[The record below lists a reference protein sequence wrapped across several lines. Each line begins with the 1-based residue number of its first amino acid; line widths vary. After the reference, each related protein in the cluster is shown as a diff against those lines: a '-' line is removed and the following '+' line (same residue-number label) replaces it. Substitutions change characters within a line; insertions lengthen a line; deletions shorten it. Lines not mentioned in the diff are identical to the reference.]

1 MALPINL
8 PAVPTAVFADAI
20 DLVAVLLL
28 ALGIKGLSKV
38 RSARSANGLAAVAMA
53 LAVVGLLIEI
63 RPGPIA
69 WIWIAL
75 GSALGGL
82 AGVITARR
90 VPMTA
95 MPETVA
101 LFNGCGGMASLLVA
115 MGIALFDSA
124 GADMVELVSI
134 AISVFVGAITFT
146 GSIVA
151 MAKLQGWLDTPA
163 WTQSRWRHG
172 VNISL
177 AVLCLI
183 GAVMLP
189 GDASGAPLWIL
200 LLGSALLGI
209 GVTLP
214 IGGADMPVV
223 ISLLNSYS
231 GVAAAAAGFV
241 VGSQLLIVAG
251 AMVGAAGLILTQV
264 MCTAMNRSLVSVLFG
279 GALGAAPAVGGGGAE
294 AGYTRITS
302 CSPEE
307 CAMALEQAERVVF
320 VPGYGLAVAQAQHAL
335 RELAKLLESHGVEVT
350 YAIHPVA
357 GRMPGHMNV
366 LLAEADVPYEQLLEM
381 DTINPEFPRTDVVIV
396 LGANDVVNPQAKS
409 DPSSP
414 LYGMPVLEVDQ
425 ARQVFVVKRS
435 LGAGY
440 AGIANALFELP
451 QTAMVFGDAKAVL
464 NGLLTELRSMGVG
477 KAGVGKAVAGKQKVA
492 A

>member
-1 MALPINL
+1 MSTHLL
-8 PAVPTAVFADAI
+8 SDAI

-28 ALGIKGLSKV
+28 GLGIKGLSKV
-38 RSARSANGLAAVAMA
+38 RSARGANQLAAVAIA
-53 LAVVGLLIEI
+53 LAVLGLLIEI
-63 RPGPIA
+63 RPGPMA
-69 WIWIAL
+69 WLWIAA
-75 GSALGGL
+75 GRAAGGL
-82 AGVITARR
+82 AGVITALR

-95 MPETVA
+95 MPEVVA
-101 LFNGCGGMASLLVA
+101 LFNGSGGLASLLVA
-115 MGIALFDSA
+115 VGVALFDSD
-124 GADMVELVSI
+124 GADMVALVSI
-134 AISVFVGAITFT
+134 DISVFVGAITFS

-151 MAKLQGWLDTPA
+151 MAKLQGWLNTPA
-163 WTQSRWRHG
+163 WTQNSLRHG
-172 VNISL
+172 VNIAL
-177 AVLCLI
+177 AVAALV
-183 GAVMLP
+183 GAVLLP
-189 GDASGAPLWIL
+189 GDPAGLPLWLVVISSS
-200 LLGSALLGI
+200 LLGV

-279 GALGAAPAVGGGGAE
+279 GALGSGNQASGGTGGGE
-294 AGYTRITS
+294 QGYSRITS

-335 RELAKLLESHGVEVT
+335 RELSKLLENHGVEVS

-366 LLAEADVPYEQLLEM
+366 LLAEADVPYEQLVEM
-381 DTINPEFPRTDVVIV
+381 DAINPEFPRTDVVIV
-396 LGANDVVNPQAKS
+396 LGANDVVNPDAKTDS
-409 DPSSP
+409 SSP

-440 AGIANALFELP
+440 AGIPNALFELP
-451 QTAMVFGDAKAVL
+451 QTAMVFGDAKVVL
-464 NGLLTELRSMGVG
+464 NGLLSELRSMGVG
-477 KAGVGKAVAGKQKVA
+477 KVKAAS
-492 A
+492 

>member
-1 MALPINL
+1 MTTTVLSY
-8 PAVPTAVFADAI
+8 AI

-28 ALGIKGLSKV
+28 ALGLKGLSKV
-38 RSARSANGLAAVAMA
+38 RSARAANGLAALAMG
-53 LAVVGLLIEI
+53 LAVVGLLLQQQLS
-63 RPGPIA
+63 PQA
-69 WIWIAL
+69 WLWIAA
-75 GSALGGL
+75 GSAFGGL
-82 AGVITARR
+82 AGLLLAQR

-115 MGIALFDSA
+115 VAVALFQSGGAAAADGAAAEGA
-124 GADMVELVSI
+124 GDLVSLI
-134 AISVFVGAITFT
+134 SIVISVFVGAITFS

-151 MAKLQGWLDTPA
+151 MGKLQGWIETPG
-163 WTQSRWRHG
+163 WTQSQLRHG

-177 AVLCLI
+177 AAMALVAGVLLI
-183 GAVMLP
+183 GDP
-189 GDASGAPLWIL
+189 SGLPLWL
-200 LLGSALLGI
+200 LVGASTLLGI

-279 GALGAAPAVGGGGAE
+279 GALGAAGGGHVGGGGDE
-294 AGYTRITS
+294 AGYSRITS
-302 CSPEE
+302 CSAEE
-307 CAMALEQAERVVF
+307 CAMALETAERVVF
-320 VPGYGLAVAQAQHAL
+320 VPGYGLAVAQAQHTL
-335 RELAKLLESHGVEVT
+335 RELAKLLEANGAEVS

-366 LLAEADVPYEQLLEM
+366 LLAEADVPYEQLAEM

-396 LGANDVVNPQAKS
+396 LGANDVVNPDAKN
-409 DPSSP
+409 DPASP
-414 LYGMPVLEVDQ
+414 LYGMPVLEVDRS
-425 ARQVFVVKRS
+425 RQVFVVKRS

-440 AGIANALFELP
+440 AGIRNALFELP

-464 NGLLTELRSMGVG
+464 QSLVSELRS
-477 KAGVGKAVAGKQKVA
+477 A

>member
-1 MALPINL
+1 LWI
-8 PAVPTAVFADAI
+8 
-20 DLVAVLLL
+20 VA
-28 ALGIKGLSKV
+28 
-38 RSARSANGLAAVAMA
+38 
-53 LAVVGLLIEI
+53 
-63 RPGPIA
+63 
-69 WIWIAL
+69 
-75 GSALGGL
+75 GSAFGGL
-82 AGVITARR
+82 AGLLLAQR

-115 MGIALFDSA
+115 VAVALFQSGGAAAESA
-124 GADMVELVSI
+124 GDLVSLI
-134 AISVFVGAITFT
+134 SIVISVFVGAITFS

-151 MAKLQGWLDTPA
+151 MGKLQGWIETPG
-163 WTQSRWRHG
+163 WTQSQLRHG

-177 AVLCLI
+177 AAMALVAGVLLI
-183 GAVMLP
+183 GDP
-189 GDASGAPLWIL
+189 SGLPLWL
-200 LLGSALLGI
+200 LVGASTLLGI

-279 GALGAAPAVGGGGAE
+279 GALGATGGGQVGGGGDE

-302 CSPEE
+302 CSSEE
-307 CAMALEQAERVVF
+307 CAMALETAERVVF
-320 VPGYGLAVAQAQHAL
+320 VPGYGLAVAQAQHTL
-335 RELAKLLESHGVEVT
+335 RELAKLLEANGAEVS

-366 LLAEADVPYEQLLEM
+366 LLAEADVPYEQLIEM
-381 DTINPEFPRTDVVIV
+381 DAINPEFPRTDVVIV
-396 LGANDVVNPQAKS
+396 LGANDVVNPDAKS
-409 DPSSP
+409 DPTSP
-414 LYGMPVLEVDQ
+414 LFGMPVLEVDQ

-440 AGIANALFELP
+440 AGIRNALFELP

-464 NGLLTELRSMGVG
+464 AGLVSELRELGVG
-477 KAGVGKAVAGKQKVA
+477 RKVA

>member
-1 MALPINL
+1 MSTELL
-8 PAVPTAVFADAI
+8 TDGI

-28 ALGIKGLSKV
+28 GLGIKGLSKV
-38 RSARSANGLAAVAMA
+38 RSARGANQLAAVAMG
-53 LAVVGLLIEI
+53 LAVLGLLIEI
-63 RPGPIA
+63 RPGPMA
-69 WIWIAL
+69 WLWIAV
-75 GSALGGL
+75 GTAAGGL
-82 AGVITARR
+82 AGVVTALR

-95 MPETVA
+95 MPEVVA
-101 LFNGCGGMASLLVA
+101 LFNGCGGLASLLVA
-115 MGIALFDSA
+115 VGVALFDSD
-124 GADMVELVSI
+124 GADMVALVSI
-134 AISVFVGAITFT
+134 AISVFVGAITFS

-151 MAKLQGWLDTPA
+151 MAKLQGWLSTPA
-163 WTQSRWRHG
+163 WTQSSLRHV

-177 AVLCLI
+177 AVAALV
-183 GAVMLP
+183 GAVLLP
-189 GDASGAPLWIL
+189 GDPAGLPLWL
-200 LLGSALLGI
+200 LVISSSLLGI

-264 MCTAMNRSLVSVLFG
+264 MCTAMNRSLLSVLFG
-279 GALGAAPAVGGGGAE
+279 GALGASALAGGGGGGAGGE

-335 RELAKLLESHGVEVT
+335 RELAKLLENHGVEVS

-396 LGANDVVNPQAKS
+396 LGANDVVNPDAKS
-409 DPSSP
+409 DPTSP

-464 NGLLTELRSMGVG
+464 NGLLSELRSMGVG
-477 KAGVGKAVAGKQKVA
+477 KVKVA

>member
-1 MALPINL
+1 MDTLAAAFP
-8 PAVPTAVFADAI
+8 VAI
-20 DLVAVLLL
+20 DLGAVLLL

-38 RSARSANGLAAVAMA
+38 RSARSANGLAALAMG
-53 LAVVGLLIEI
+53 LAVAGLLIQL
-63 RPGPIA
+63 RPAPIA
-69 WIWIAL
+69 WAGIAL
-75 GSALGGL
+75 GAAAGGL
-82 AGVITARR
+82 AGLITARR

-95 MPETVA
+95 MPEMVA
-101 LFNGCGGMASLLVA
+101 LFNGCGGLASLLVA
-115 MGIALFDSA
+115 VGVALFQ
-124 GADMVELVSI
+124 ADASDLVAQVSI
-134 AISVFVGAITFT
+134 AISVVVGAITFS

-151 MAKLQGWLDTPA
+151 MAKLQGWLDTPS
-163 WTQSRWRHG
+163 WTQSSLRHG
-172 VNISL
+172 VNLTLAAVALGAAVLLPSHSGGAVL
-177 AVLCLI
+177 AVL
-183 GAVMLP
+183 V
-189 GDASGAPLWIL
+189 ASAL
-200 LLGSALLGI
+200 LLGV

-279 GALGAAPAVGGGGAE
+279 GALGAAAKVGGGGGE
-294 AGYTRITS
+294 AGYTHITS

-307 CAMALEQAERVVF
+307 CALALENAERVVF

-335 RELAKLLESHGVEVT
+335 RELAKVLEANGTEVS

-366 LLAEADVPYEQLLEM
+366 LLAEADVPYEQLQEM
-381 DTINPEFPRTDVVIV
+381 DAINPEFPRTDVAIV
-396 LGANDVVNPQAKS
+396 LGANDVVNPDAKT
-409 DPSSP
+409 DPASP

-464 NGLLTELRSMGVG
+464 NGLLSELRELGVG
-477 KAGVGKAVAGKQKVA
+477 RQKVA
-492 A
+492 S

>member
-1 MALPINL
+1 
-8 PAVPTAVFADAI
+8 
-20 DLVAVLLL
+20 LVAVLLL
-28 ALGIKGLSKV
+28 GLGIKGLSKV
-38 RSARSANGLAAVAMA
+38 RSARGANQLAAVAMA
-53 LAVVGLLIEI
+53 LAVLGLLIDI
-63 RPGPIA
+63 RPDPVA
-69 WIWIAL
+69 WLWIAA
-75 GSALGGL
+75 GSAAGGL
-82 AGVITARR
+82 AGLITAQR

-95 MPETVA
+95 MPEVVA
-101 LFNGCGGMASLLVA
+101 LFNGCGGLASLLVA
-115 MGIALFDSA
+115 VGVALFDSA
-124 GADMVELVSI
+124 EADIVALVSI
-134 AISVFVGAITFT
+134 AISVFVGAITFS

-151 MAKLQGWLDTPA
+151 MAKLQGWLSTPA
-163 WTQSRWRHG
+163 WTQSSLRHG
-172 VNISL
+172 VNIAL
-177 AVLCLI
+177 AVLALV
-183 GAVMLP
+183 GAVLLP
-189 GDASGAPLWIL
+189 GDPAGLPLWLLVIGSS
-200 LLGSALLGI
+200 LLGV

-264 MCTAMNRSLVSVLFG
+264 MCTAMNRSLLSVLFG
-279 GALGAAPAVGGGGAE
+279 GALGASGAAVGGGGSE

-335 RELAKLLESHGVEVT
+335 RELSKLLENHGVEVS

-366 LLAEADVPYEQLLEM
+366 LLAEADVPYEQLVEM

-396 LGANDVVNPQAKS
+396 LGANDVVNPDAKS

-464 NGLLTELRSMGVG
+464 NGLLSELRSMGVG
-477 KAGVGKAVAGKQKVA
+477 KAKVA

>member
-1 MALPINL
+1 MSALD
-8 PAVPTAVFADAI
+8 VFGYGI
-20 DLVAVLLL
+20 DLLAVLLL
-28 ALGIKGLSKV
+28 ALGLKGLSKV
-38 RSARSANGLAAVAMA
+38 RSARSANGLAALAMA
-53 LAVVGLLIEI
+53 LAVAGLLIQLQ
-63 RPGPIA
+63 PSPTA
-69 WIWIAL
+69 WLWIAV
-75 GSALGGL
+75 GTAGGGL
-82 AGVITARR
+82 LGLLTAQR

-115 MGIALFDSA
+115 LAVALFDPGES
-124 GADMVELVSI
+124 GLVERISI
-134 AISVFVGAITFT
+134 VTSVFVGAITFS

-151 MAKLQGWLDTPA
+151 MGKLQGWIGTPG
-163 WTQSRWRHG
+163 WTQSSVRHALNITLALAALVGG
-172 VNISL
+172 VFL
-177 AVLCLI
+177 AASPVSI
-183 GAVMLP
+183 AGALWLLVA
-189 GDASGAPLWIL
+189 AST
-200 LLGSALLGI
+200 LLGI
-209 GVTLP
+209 GVTLS

-264 MCTAMNRSLVSVLFG
+264 MCTAMNRSLLSVLFG
-279 GALGAAPAVGGGGAE
+279 GALGAGASGGHVGGGGDE
-294 AGYTRITS
+294 AGYSRIVS
-302 CSPEE
+302 CSAEE
-307 CAMALEQAERVVF
+307 CAMALETAERVVF

-335 RELAKLLESHGVEVT
+335 RELAKLLEANGSEVS

-366 LLAEADVPYEQLLEM
+366 LLAEADVPYEQLIEM

-396 LGANDVVNPQAKS
+396 LGANDVVNPDAKT

-464 NGLLTELRSMGVG
+464 QQLCTELRSQGVG
-477 KAGVGKAVAGKQKVA
+477 TKVAVAA
-492 A
+492 

>member
-1 MALPINL
+1 MDSLFNGGLATAQLGEAL
-8 PAVPTAVFADAI
+8 
-20 DLVAVLLL
+20 DLLAVLLL
-28 ALGIKGLSKV
+28 ALGLKGLSRV
-38 RSARSANGLAAVAMA
+38 SSARAANALAALAMG
-53 LAVVGLLIEI
+53 LAVVGLLIQLH
-63 RPGPIA
+63 PSA
-69 WIWIAL
+69 SVWLWIAVGTSL
-75 GSALGGL
+75 GSL
-82 AGVITARR
+82 AGVLTAQR

-115 MGIALFDSA
+115 VGVALY
-124 GADMVELVSI
+124 GAADASLVDLISI
-134 AISVFVGAITFT
+134 AISVVVGAITFS
-146 GSIVA
+146 GSLVA

-163 WTQSRWRHG
+163 WTQSSLRHG
-172 VNISL
+172 VNIAL
-177 AVLCLI
+177 ALVTLAAALL
-183 GAVMLP
+183 LP
-189 GDASGAPLWIL
+189 GHPGGLPLIVLVLAS
-200 LLGSALLGI
+200 SLLGI
-209 GVTLP
+209 GVTLS

-264 MCTAMNRSLVSVLFG
+264 MCTAMNRSLLSVLFG
-279 GALGAAPAVGGGGAE
+279 GALGASVGGGGRE
-294 AGYTRITS
+294 AGYSRITS

-307 CAMALEQAERVVF
+307 CALALEQAERVVF

-335 RELAKLLESHGVEVT
+335 RELSKLLEAHGVKVS

-381 DTINPEFPRTDVVIV
+381 DTINPEFPQTDVVIV
-396 LGANDVVNPQAKS
+396 LGANDVVNPDAKT

-414 LYGMPVLEVDQ
+414 LFGMPVLEVDQ

-451 QTAMVFGDAKAVL
+451 QTAMVFGDAKAVI
-464 NGLLTELRSMGVG
+464 NGLLSELRGMGVG
-477 KAGVGKAVAGKQKVA
+477 KAKAMV
-492 A
+492 